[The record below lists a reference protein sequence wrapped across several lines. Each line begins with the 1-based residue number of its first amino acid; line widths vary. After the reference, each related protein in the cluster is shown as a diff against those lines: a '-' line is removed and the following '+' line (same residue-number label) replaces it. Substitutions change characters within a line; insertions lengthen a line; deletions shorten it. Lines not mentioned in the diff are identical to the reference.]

1 MARFVILIVAMVAV
15 HVVSGFSV
23 RPTMPPRRIAS
34 SITTMASSSNTNSG
48 ILQRYFACFVVA
60 TGLLAPS
67 TPAFAVN
74 EASELF
80 AKADVAIRNNQ
91 IDYKDLENE
100 WVQGQK
106 TLGDTSKLLFN
117 TQASLNQ
124 ISSQVAKF
132 DATIDKLLADD
143 IVTLQQLQNEV
154 NTLKTSTGLK
164 YQAAETAAQS
174 PRSNPATTAA
184 LFLKASNEASTLAQD
199 EKNLGSLANTVGVN
213 VILQKKANEI
223 TTSIATTNNKAGDI
237 QQNEKTGLN
246 DMLVGLQSNSKTCKE
261 SLTECAEF
269 GSVGIKQFKRGA
281 KTVEAADENF
291 DRLKKEVQNT
301 LKTLEGI
308 QSDLSRSVTNLDSIV
323 LDDDAWEEKTKL
335 NVKSS
340 KGYIK
345 VIAGKYSTALK
356 DTEAMVGKIK
366 QVQEDP

>member
-1 MARFVILIVAMVAV
+1 MT
-15 HVVSGFSV
+15 S
-23 RPTMPPRRIAS
+23 T
-34 SITTMASSSNTNSG
+34 SSSNSG
-48 ILQRYFACFVVA
+48 SILQRYLACFAVA

-91 IDYKDLENE
+91 IDYKDLESE
-100 WVQGQK
+100 WVLGQK

-117 TQASLNQ
+117 TQATLNQ

-132 DATIDKLLADD
+132 DATIDKLVADD

-174 PRSNPATTAA
+174 PKSNPASTAA
-184 LFLKASNEASTLAQD
+184 LFLKASNDASTLAQD

-223 TTSIATTNNKAGDI
+223 TTSIATTNKKAGDI
-237 QQNEKTGLN
+237 QENEKTGLN
-246 DMLVGLQSNSKTCKE
+246 DMLVGLQSNSKTCKD

-269 GSVGIKQFKRGA
+269 GSAGIKQFKRGA

-291 DRLKKEVQNT
+291 DRLKKDVQNT

-308 QSDLSRSVTNLDSIV
+308 RSDLSRR
-323 LDDDAWEEKTKL
+323 
-335 NVKSS
+335 
-340 KGYIK
+340 
-345 VIAGKYSTALK
+345 
-356 DTEAMVGKIK
+356 
-366 QVQEDP
+366 

>member
-1 MARFVILIVAMVAV
+1 
-15 HVVSGFSV
+15 
-23 RPTMPPRRIAS
+23 
-34 SITTMASSSNTNSG
+34 MASSSSSNSG
-48 ILQRYFACFVVA
+48 SILQRYFACFAVV

-117 TQASLNQ
+117 TQATLNQ

-132 DATIDKLLADD
+132 DATIDKLVADD

-164 YQAAETAAQS
+164 YQAAENAAQS
-174 PRSNPATTAA
+174 PKSNPAATAS
-184 LFLKASNEASTLAQD
+184 LFLKASNDASTLAQN

-223 TTSIATTNNKAGDI
+223 TTSIASTNRKAGDI

-269 GSVGIKQFKRGA
+269 GSAGIKQFKRGA
-281 KTVEAADENF
+281 QTVQSADENF
-291 DRLKKEVQNT
+291 DRLKKDVQNT
-301 LKTLEGI
+301 LKTLEGV
-308 QSDLSRSVTNLDSIV
+308 QSDLTRR
-323 LDDDAWEEKTKL
+323 
-335 NVKSS
+335 
-340 KGYIK
+340 
-345 VIAGKYSTALK
+345 
-356 DTEAMVGKIK
+356 
-366 QVQEDP
+366 